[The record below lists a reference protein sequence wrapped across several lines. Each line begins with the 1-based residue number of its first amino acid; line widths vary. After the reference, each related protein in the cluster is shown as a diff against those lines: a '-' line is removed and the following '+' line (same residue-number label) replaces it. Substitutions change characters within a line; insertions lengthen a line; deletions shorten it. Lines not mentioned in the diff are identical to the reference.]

1 VNLGGMD
8 KVGLNKILLFCI
20 GKDGGEKGRQLLAAL
35 TPADWESLIQQSFR
49 HDVAPL
55 LYYQLNNN
63 FSDVDIPKKIRL
75 ALKTM
80 YLYSVQQ
87 NSQLYNDLFRVL
99 EALKDDGIP
108 VIALKGVHLAKAVYG
123 NTALRPMCDIDIM
136 IKKKDL
142 EHVEDRLLML
152 GYGPTKGRQ
161 SIEERCAYHHHL
173 DQFNKPG
180 NVPIE
185 VHWNI
190 APVNAFFR
198 IDLNGIWERA
208 EKTQFSGR
216 DVWLLSIEDL
226 LLHLCLHVSYNH
238 QFSIDFKHI
247 YDIYELIHQ
256 CRHKMNWEQL
266 IRTAHVWRMHDFI
279 YTTLSVTSRIM
290 MAAEVPS
297 SVLKALKPE
306 KFDEQITRVVEEFMM
321 SEDHLDI
328 PIGYKESMRKKEL
341 KGKLYVLFGSI
352 FPPLN
357 RLREMYSADKTSN
370 LIYFYYLIRP
380 FDLFFRKFQVML
392 SLAFS
397 THDARLSM
405 DREHKRIVIED
416 WVKHRSSY
424 QGDGS

>member
-1 VNLGGMD
+1 ME
-8 KVGLNKILLFCI
+8 KESLNELLLYCI
-20 GKDGGEKGRQLLAAL
+20 GRETGENVRPMLETLA
-35 TPADWESLIQQSFR
+35 PSDWECLLQQSFR
-49 HDVAPL
+49 HDIAPL
-55 LYYQLNNN
+55 LHYRLRTNYP
-63 FSDVDIPKKIRL
+63 DIDIPKKIRL

-80 YLYSVQQ
+80 YHYSVQQ
-87 NSQLYNDLFRVL
+87 NTQLYKAFLKILEVL
-99 EALKDDGIP
+99 QNDGIP

-142 EHVEDRLLML
+142 DHVEDRLLML
-152 GYGPTKGRQ
+152 DYGPKERQ

-173 DQFNKPG
+173 DRFTKPG

-198 IDLNGIWERA
+198 IEMNGIWERA
-208 EKTQFSGR
+208 EKTQFSGQ

-256 CRHKMNWEQL
+256 CRHKMDWEQL
-266 IRTAHVWRMHDFI
+266 IKTAHVWGVHDFI
-279 YTTLSVTSRIM
+279 FATLSVTRQI

-297 SVLKALKPE
+297 PVLKALKPK
-306 KFDEQITRVVEEFMM
+306 KFDEQITRVAEEFMM

-328 PIGYKESMRKKEL
+328 PIGYKEIMRAKEL

-357 RLREMYSADKTSN
+357 RLREMYSLDETSN
-370 LIYFYYLIRP
+370 RIYFYYLIRP
-380 FDLFFRKFQVML
+380 FDLFFRKFQAML
-392 SLAFS
+392 SIAFS
-397 THDARLSM
+397 THDAQLSV
-405 DREHKRIVIED
+405 DREHKRIIIED
-416 WVKHRSSY
+416 WAKHRSSH
-424 QGDGS
+424 QDDGS